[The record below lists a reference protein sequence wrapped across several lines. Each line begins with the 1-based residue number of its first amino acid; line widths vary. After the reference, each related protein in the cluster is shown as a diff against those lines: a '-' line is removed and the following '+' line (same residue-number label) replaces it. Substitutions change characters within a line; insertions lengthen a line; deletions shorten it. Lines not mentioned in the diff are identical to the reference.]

1 MWTEAAENY
10 LRAAESYKVAGKQAS
25 AAVALKDAGNHMLKC
40 DCFSPDDVIS
50 VLTEC
55 LELSAKITEP
65 DTLGNI

>member
-1 MWTEAAENY
+1 MD
-10 LRAAESYKVAGKQAS
+10 S

-40 DCFSPDDVIS
+40 DCFSADDAIS

-65 DTLGNI
+65 ETLGEV